1 MQSNRADSSL
11 LTKPG
16 AIIFWL
22 VLCIVCVLF
31 EKTGI
36 AIFLGFVFVL
46 SLTSFLWARY
56 ALKDVDCKLT
66 IDRIGM
72 FPGQLFFV
80 KRSVQNKKT
89 LPLLWAEIRE
99 SCTLEDCA
107 SPLADVIVKEEI
119 YTGETEKELH
129 SIYERL
135 YTLSL
140 IKWRQS
146 VFFKDEWQA
155 TRRGIVEIESTMLR
169 SGDGFGLCAES
180 KIFELSPRPRIV
192 VYPNLVPTS
201 VAGILNDVWDM
212 RSEKDGYLK
221 DRTIIKSVRDYMPG
235 DAARDINMRLMARGQ
250 SMKTNIF
257 ETVTPDTILF
267 VLDTGSFRQSS
278 QSIFER
284 ALSVTA
290 SLIDELTKR
299 GIGISLM
306 TPASKWFAETCTL
319 PSSLESDKYH
329 MLELLA
335 AVSQEDE
342 DFSPNIPMPILEL
355 GRVYIV
361 CSNAKNLT
369 IPLGTFSFPEHK
381 QLCLEAEDTV
391 TEGNAF
397 DSASINI
404 IRARKLFDF
413 ERAV

>member
-1 MQSNRADSSL
+1 MQNNRVDSSL
-11 LTKPG
+11 LTRPVTL
-16 AIIFWL
+16 ILWL
-22 VLCIVCVLF
+22 VLCIVSVLF

-36 AIFLGFVFVL
+36 AIFLGFIFVL

-56 ALKDVDCKLT
+56 ALKDVDCKLS

-80 KRSVQNKKT
+80 KRSVKNKKT

-99 SCTLEDCA
+99 PCTLEDCA

-129 SIYERL
+129 TIYERL

-155 TRRGIVEIESTMLR
+155 KRRGIVEIESTILR

-180 KIFELSPRPRIV
+180 KTFPLSPRPRIV

-201 VAGILNDVWDM
+201 VSGILNDVWDM
-212 RSEKDGYLK
+212 RSENEGYLK

-250 SMKTNIF
+250 SLKTNIF

-267 VLDTGSFRQSS
+267 VLDTASFKQSNNN
-278 QSIFER
+278 IFER

-319 PSSLESDKYH
+319 PSSLENDKFL
-329 MLELLA
+329 MLEMLA
-335 AVSQEDE
+335 AVSQDDE
-342 DFSPNIPMPILEL
+342 GFSSNIPMPILEL

-361 CSNAKNLT
+361 CSNARNLT
-369 IPLGTFSFPEHK
+369 IPLGAFPFPEHK
-381 QLCLEAEDTV
+381 QLCLEADDTIF
-391 TEGNAF
+391 EE
-397 DSASINI
+397 NI
-404 IRARKLFDF
+404 VNSTNISLIRTRKLFDF
-413 ERAV
+413 ERAI